1 MKLTTDLL
9 RETALYVND
18 YYNNHFGAQYS
29 FHNYN
34 RTLNIVRHCD
44 ALAVRMQLN
53 SQDVKLN
60 HLAAWFVE
68 LGYTSNYDEPQEAAV
83 SLARDYFKTTGA
95 VDEIMQQIEDSILA
109 TREPQQPVSI
119 ASQVLCDARMYHLGS
134 KGAAE
139 HLDALREEY
148 AAVANKEYT
157 DQEWLAK
164 NITFISNHFYF
175 TTSAR
180 DLFQK
185 RKEKLLEQLRKKLNQ
200 LHDQQNE
207 APDPAG
213 IVEKIPVIKNIPEED
228 AKLERGVETFFR
240 ITERRHMELSKNAH
254 DKASLLIS
262 VNSIVISIVLSVLFT
277 KLDDNKHLLLPTLL
291 LVITCTTTIIFA
303 ILSTRP
309 RIIDGNSKSKPA
321 DDHEINILFF
331 GDFSKLSITEY
342 KKEMKATYKNR
353 SDLYDSITKDIYYQ
367 GIILVWKY
375 RYIKISY
382 NIFMYGFIITILSF
396 IIAFAVH
403 TSR

>member
-9 RETALYVND
+9 RETALYVNE
-18 YYNNHFGAQYS
+18 YYSNHFGERYS

-44 ALAVRMQLN
+44 ALAVRMQLD
-53 SQDVKLN
+53 SQNVKIN

-68 LGYTSNYDEPQEAAV
+68 LGYATNYNDPQETAV
-83 SLARDYFKTTGA
+83 ALAREYFKTTGA
-95 VDEIMQQIEDSILA
+95 ADEIMQQIEDSILS
-109 TREPQQPVSI
+109 TREPQQPVST
-119 ASQVLCDARMYHLGS
+119 ASQILCDARMYHLGS
-134 KGAAE
+134 KGAYQQ
-139 HLDALREEY
+139 LDALREEY
-148 AAVANKEYT
+148 AAIAKKEYT
-157 DQEWLAK
+157 DEEWLI
-164 NITFISNHFYF
+164 NTVTFISDHFYF
-175 TTSAR
+175 TAAAR

-185 RKEKLLEQLRKKLNQ
+185 RKEKLLDQCEKRLKELRN
-200 LHDQQNE
+200 QQNE
-207 APDPAG
+207 ASASTG
-213 IVEKIPVIKNIPEED
+213 IAENIPVTKTIPEED

-309 RIIDGNSKSKPA
+309 RIIDANSKSKPA

>member
-1 MKLTTDLL
+1 MKLTTELL

-18 YYNNHFGAQYS
+18 YYKDHFGERYS

-44 ALAVRMQLN
+44 AMAVRMQVD
-53 SQDVKLN
+53 SHDVKIN

-68 LGYTSNYDEPQEAAV
+68 LSYATNDIDPQEGAV
-83 SLARDYFKTTGA
+83 ALAREYFKTNGGG
-95 VDEIMQQIEDSILA
+95 DEIMQQIEDSILS
-109 TREPQQPVSI
+109 TREPQQPVST
-119 ASQVLCDARMYHLGS
+119 ASQILCDARMYHLGS
-134 KGAAE
+134 KGASQQ
-139 HLDALREEY
+139 LDALRVEY
-148 AAVANKEYT
+148 AAIAKKEYT
-157 DQEWLAK
+157 DEEWLTN

-175 TTSAR
+175 TAAAR
-180 DLFQK
+180 ELFQK
-185 RKEKLLEQLRKKLNQ
+185 RKEKLLEQYQKKLKQLRNQ
-200 LHDQQNE
+200 KNE
-207 APDPAG
+207 VQEPAETVESIPAG
-213 IVEKIPVIKNIPEED
+213 KTIREED

-342 KKEMKATYKNR
+342 KKEMKATYKSN

-382 NIFMYGFIITILSF
+382 NIFMYGFVVTILSF